1 MAQNYCE
8 RVIKINGR
16 TACVSHRSQKG
27 VASASGAEMQ
37 PQSATIGGPDD
48 IGMANAREV
57 RMHRKLDRLESP
69 PIVSTMGSEF
79 SPAADLFLEGQ

>member
-16 TACVSHRSQKG
+16 TACVSHRNQKG
-27 VASASGAEMQ
+27 VASASGADMQ
-37 PQSATIGGPDD
+37 PQSATIGGPGN
-48 IGMANAREV
+48 IGFANAREV
-57 RMHRKLDRLESP
+57 RMHRKLDCLESL

-79 SPAADLFLEGQ
+79 SPAVDLLLEG